1 MIRRLIILLLIVGC
15 EDSSSNGSSSNG
27 DSGFCII
34 FCGDEPL
41 LEPEDCA
48 GVAGGTAVE
57 DNCGVCDIDLTNDC
71 VQDGCGV
78 WGGDNSSCDGNSYI
92 VFAEDGMSDMYAAA
106 GISYTITADIEGYDW
121 DGVYDVNLLTTEFD
135 CVSDLPN
142 QSITPGTYDYT
153 VTVNTTT
160 TDDGVEATSS
170 ATYCTS
176 DSFCPYGGVVA
187 YNAPLVVAP
196 NLVGGVD
203 MYYIFYVSYAGLVT
217 QIAGVADCSSRH

>member
-1 MIRRLIILLLIVGC
+1 
-15 EDSSSNGSSSNG
+15 
-27 DSGFCII
+27 
-34 FCGDEPL
+34 
-41 LEPEDCA
+41 
-48 GVAGGTAVE
+48 
-57 DNCGVCDIDLTNDC
+57 
-71 VQDGCGV
+71 
-78 WGGDNSSCDGNSYI
+78 
-92 VFAEDGMSDMYAAA
+92 MSDYFAAT
-106 GISYTITADIEGYDW
+106 GLSYTITAEIEGYVW
-121 DGVYDVNLLTTEFD
+121 DGVYDVNLLTESSD
-135 CVSDLPN
+135 CITDYSN
-142 QSITPGTYDYT
+142 HSISPGTYDYT

-160 TDDGVEATSS
+160 TYDGVEATSS